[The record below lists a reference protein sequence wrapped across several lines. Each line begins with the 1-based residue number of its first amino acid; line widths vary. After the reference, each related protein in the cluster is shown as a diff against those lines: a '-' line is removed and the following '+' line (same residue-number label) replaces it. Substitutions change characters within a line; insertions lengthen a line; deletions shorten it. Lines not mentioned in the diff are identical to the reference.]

1 MLPTYDVPPEHFEG
15 LSRALE
21 QACYSEAGI
30 CQRLGI
36 PSIFDF
42 NAGANPQ
49 GEIEDGLA
57 LLIRLFLEGELIDRT
72 RIEAALGGET
82 FHHLGDLGLVA
93 PRVSRPDRWY
103 ATAHLYPV
111 EGLYIASDRSTTGDP
126 DLGEPLP
133 SDVVYP
139 AITDNTARF
148 LSILPS
154 EPCEDCLDLCSGTG
168 IAALIGA
175 SRYARHAWATDLGAR
190 SVHFAEFN
198 RRLNGLENVTAA
210 QGDLYEA
217 IGDRTFD
224 CVVAHPPYVPASQQ
238 RLLFRDGG
246 EDGEQILSRIIQG
259 LPRHLRPGG
268 RFRCLTFATDRKG
281 ESLEQR
287 IRKWLGECESQFDVA
302 LVAIETQR
310 KPENVLKAVIE
321 AKGQLGEL
329 GASSKLFESLGV
341 TALFYGVVDIGRHG
355 EPRPA
360 GTGRVRKANAAGR
373 DAIQWLSR
381 WVAKSARPDFDEALL
396 EARLRI
402 ASHVSLQVTHRLVDR
417 ELVPSE
423 FRVKSDYPFV
433 SDANISPWLAAVIG
447 NCDGDRT
454 AMDIYAEMQ
463 AQKDVA
469 PQMSAHEFAGYL
481 RLMISHGFLEM
492 EQFPLPVKNP

>member
-1 MLPTYDVPPEHFEG
+1 MLPNYDVPPRHLEG
-15 LSRALE
+15 LRHVLE
-21 QACYSEAGI
+21 QAHYSETGI

-49 GEIEDGLA
+49 GEIEDDLA
-57 LLIRLFLEGELIDRT
+57 LLIRLFLDGEPLARA
-72 RIEAALGGET
+72 RIEAGLDEEA
-82 FHHLGDLGLVA
+82 FHHLEKLGLVA
-93 PRVSRPDRWY
+93 SRVKHPDLWY

-111 EGLYIASDRSTTGDP
+111 EGLYIASDRSTPGDP

-133 SDVVYP
+133 PDVVYP

-148 LSILPS
+148 LSILPAD
-154 EPCEDCLDLCSGTG
+154 PCEECLDLCSGTG
-168 IAALIGA
+168 IAALVGA

-198 RRLNGLENVTAA
+198 RRLNGLENVTVA

-224 CVVAHPPYVPASQQ
+224 CILAHPPYVPASRQ

-246 EDGEQILSRIIQG
+246 EDGEQILCRMIQD

-268 RFRCLTFATDRKG
+268 RFRCLTFATDRKD
-281 ESLEQR
+281 EELEQR
-287 IRKWLGECESQFDVA
+287 IRKWLGECEAQFDVA
-302 LVAIETQR
+302 LIAIETQR
-310 KPENVLKAVIE
+310 KPENVLKAVIQ
-321 AKGQLGEL
+321 AKGKLGEL
-329 GASSKLFESLGV
+329 GESSKLFERLGV
-341 TALFYGVVDIGRHG
+341 TALFYGVVDISRHG

-360 GTGRVRKANAAGR
+360 GTGRVQKAKTAGR
-373 DAIQWLSR
+373 EAIEWFTR
-381 WVAKSARPDFDEALL
+381 WVAASARPGFEEALL
-396 EARLRI
+396 NSQLQI
-402 ASHVSLQVTHRLVDR
+402 ASHLSLQVTHRLVDR

-423 FRVKSDYPFV
+423 FRVKSDFPFI

-447 NCDGDRT
+447 NCDGHR
-454 AMDIYAEMQ
+454 AAKDIYAEMQ
-463 AQKDVA
+463 AQEGVA

-481 RLMISHGFLEM
+481 RLLISQGFLEM
-492 EQFPLPVKNP
+492 PRFPLPVKNP